1 MAVIREAGHKY
12 GSVSEYMRTAGRK
25 LVRVATQTRAAC
37 EQFEVG
43 LRGWDDKEADNV
55 GRKLILEDE
64 VRIRKCQRMF
74 TG

>member
-1 MAVIREAGHKY
+1 MAVIREAGRKY
-12 GSVSEYMRTAGRK
+12 GSVSEYMRAAGRK

-43 LRGWDDKEADNV
+43 LQGWDREADNV
-55 GRKLILEDE
+55 GKKLILEDE
-64 VRIRKCQRMF
+64 VRIRKHQTTI

>member
-1 MAVIREAGHKY
+1 MAVIREAGRKY
-12 GSVSEYMRTAGRK
+12 GSVSEYMRAAGRK

-43 LRGWDDKEADNV
+43 LQQGWDREADNV
-55 GRKLILEDE
+55 GKKLILEDE
-64 VRIRKCQRMF
+64 VRIRKHQRTI